1 MSKVKKI
8 IIYGST
14 AIITLL
20 VLSYLGLYI
29 YAKMIGAIPSNK
41 TIGNVTIS
49 KDQIGTH
56 IVDTNASYS
65 DIFNKFSK
73 ETGFHIYYPTFI
85 PNGLDFKKDKIFIPK
100 SSNIVTYSLDD
111 PNYPGSPIDGV
122 FIWQQSIESG
132 KDNRILNYISKL
144 NNKKEI
150 EITNNN
156 GYSGTT
162 KVQGGLVNHV
172 IYSSKDNTAIWL
184 KSKRFDF
191 DILILFIGVDISNF
205 IYVPVRREQI
215 KTIMSGSDFMFRII
229 PAIDLKNKKCVSL
242 IQGIPGTERVS
253 LENPLGIAARWV
265 EEGAGVLHLIDLDGA
280 IEGKRLNSPIIESIV
295 KKFDVET
302 QVGGGIRSKNDAAK
316 LLDFGVDRVI
326 LGTAAVNNPL
336 LVEELASEFG
346 SERIIVAL
354 DSKNGMVTT
363 HGWAK
368 QSDFTAVE
376 LGKKFEKLGA
386 GSILFT
392 DINTEGLL
400 KGVNP
405 EPTREL
411 AYALGIPV
419 IASGGIT
426 TLKDIE
432 AIKQTG
438 AKGIVVGAA
447 LYMGNFTLR
456 EALEMEKN

>member
-1 MSKVKKI
+1 
-8 IIYGST
+8 
-14 AIITLL
+14 
-20 VLSYLGLYI
+20 
-29 YAKMIGAIPSNK
+29 
-41 TIGNVTIS
+41 
-49 KDQIGTH
+49 
-56 IVDTNASYS
+56 
-65 DIFNKFSK
+65 
-73 ETGFHIYYPTFI
+73 
-85 PNGLDFKKDKIFIPK
+85 
-100 SSNIVTYSLDD
+100 
-111 PNYPGSPIDGV
+111 
-122 FIWQQSIESG
+122 
-132 KDNRILNYISKL
+132 
-144 NNKKEI
+144 
-150 EITNNN
+150 
-156 GYSGTT
+156 
-162 KVQGGLVNHV
+162 
-172 IYSSKDNTAIWL
+172 
-184 KSKRFDF
+184 
-191 DILILFIGVDISNF
+191 
-205 IYVPVRREQI
+205 
-215 KTIMSGSDFMFRII
+215 MSGSDFMFRII

-336 LVEELASEFG
+336 LVEELSSEFG

-456 EALEMEKN
+456 EALEMEEN